1 MRILYI
7 LNATDPYGGAT
18 KALMHLTDG
27 IIGTDVQVLF
37 ILPSD
42 SGIANGLRERGI
54 PYRIL
59 DYRMAV
65 YPPTQCFKDVLLFIP
80 RLLGRICLN
89 RRAAKQVALIAREF
103 HADIIHTNTSVN
115 DIGYIASRILH
126 IPHVWHIREYAD
138 LYFKLYFYPSRTRY
152 IQQFK
157 SPDSYT
163 ICITKD
169 IQQYNGLQDCPTSRV
184 IYDGV
189 LHESQSAFLLPK
201 HRSFL
206 FAGRLEPG
214 KGIEELLHAYAR
226 YSTLTKKPIP
236 LQIAGDT
243 QDEQYKSRL
252 ETIVQQSGT
261 EALVTFLGER
271 KDILD
276 LMQCCMAL
284 IVPSRAEGFG
294 FVTTEG
300 MFSGALVIGRN
311 TRGTKEQFDNG
322 LALSGQEIALRYNT
336 PDELIDLLCR
346 VTDEGLIPYLTMAKT
361 GQSVAKQLYSVE
373 SHVKAVSQFYNDIL
387 QHRQQQ

>member
-18 KALMHLTDG
+18 KAVMHLADG
-27 IIGTDVQVLF
+27 IISTDGRVLF

-42 SGIANGLRERGI
+42 TGIANGLRERGI
-54 PYRIL
+54 PYRVL
-59 DYRMAV
+59 NYRMAV
-65 YPPTQCFKDVLLFIP
+65 YPPTQCVKDILLFIP
-80 RLLGRICLN
+80 RLLGRIYLN
-89 RRAAKQVALIAREF
+89 RRAAQQVALIAREF

-115 DIGYIASRILH
+115 DIGYIASRKLQ

-138 LYFKLYFYPSRTRY
+138 LDFKLYYYLSRSLYLR
-152 IQQFK
+152 QFT
-157 SPDSYT
+157 SPESYT

-169 IQQYNGLQDCPTSRV
+169 IQLYNGLQNCSTSRV

-189 LHESQSAFLLPK
+189 LHENQSAFLVPK
-201 HRSFL
+201 HRYFL
-206 FAGRLEPG
+206 FVGRLEPG
-214 KGIEELLHAYAR
+214 KGIEELLHSYAR
-226 YSTLTKKPIP
+226 YSTHAETPIP

-243 QDEQYKSRL
+243 QDELYKSRL
-252 ETIVQQSGT
+252 EAIVQQSSI
-261 EALVTFLGER
+261 EALVTFLGAR

-276 LMQCCMAL
+276 LMQRCTAL

-300 MFSGALVIGRN
+300 MFSGALVIGRD

-346 VTDEGLIPYLTMAKT
+346 LTDEGITPYLTMAKT
-361 GQSVAKQLYSVE
+361 GQAVATQLYSVE
-373 SHVKAVSQFYNDIL
+373 SHIKTVCQFYNDIL
-387 QHRQQQ
+387 QHRIQQ